1 MKTVLIIGL
10 GRFGRHLATRMAKLG
25 NEVMVV
31 DRDAEVVEKLLPIVT
46 DGKIGDCTDEEVL
59 RSLGVN
65 NYDICFVCT
74 GSSFQS
80 SLEITDQLKV
90 LGAKKV
96 ISKADRDIQAK
107 FLLKN
112 GADEVVYPNRDIAEK
127 MAVRCSMNNVF
138 DYVELSQ
145 GYSIYEIPPLPKWVG
160 KTVGEVDIRRKYSLS
175 IISTKKGGKLDMLPG
190 AGHVIEADEHLV
202 VIGLQKD
209 IDRVVG
215 QFK

>member
-31 DRDAEVVEKLLPIVT
+31 DQDAEVVEKLLPIVT

-145 GYSIYEIPPLPKWVG
+145 GYSIYEIPPLSKWVG
-160 KTVGEVDIRRKYSLS
+160 RTVGEVDIRRQYSLS
-175 IISTKKGGKLDMLPG
+175 IISTKKAGKLDMLPG

>member
-31 DRDAEVVEKLLPIVT
+31 DQDAEVVEKLLPIVT

-138 DYVELSQ
+138 GYVELSQ

-160 KTVGEVDIRRKYSLS
+160 RTVGEVDIRRQYSLS
-175 IISTKKGGKLDMLPG
+175 IISTKKAGKLDMLPG

>member
-31 DRDAEVVEKLLPIVT
+31 DQDAEVVEKLLPIVT

-138 DYVELSQ
+138 DYVELSE

-160 KTVGEVDIRRKYSLS
+160 RTVGEVDIRRQYSLS
-175 IISTKKGGKLDMLPG
+175 IISTKKAGKLDMLPG

>member
-31 DRDAEVVEKLLPIVT
+31 DQDAEVVEKLLPIVT

-160 KTVGEVDIRRKYSLS
+160 RTVSEVDIRRQYSLS
-175 IISTKKGGKLDMLPG
+175 IISTKKAGKLDMLPG